1 MKISALALFCLSTLT
16 VVQGKRNLQ
25 GKKAPK
31 KTKKPKKP
39 KKETVLTPSADYQDH
54 YLVSKGAENH
64 STVIVGYFTLVFIV
78 FNNHLSYLYLAYI
91 CMITTLVTELGS
103 KQ

>member
-54 YLVSKGAENH
+54 YLVSKGVENQ
-64 STVIVGYFTLVFIV
+64 L
-78 FNNHLSYLYLAYI
+78 
-91 CMITTLVTELGS
+91 
-103 KQ
+103 